1 MVVKTASRR
10 RAYDSKFYGITI
22 FALTDSEVRKW
33 HATYRAK
40 RSPRWWKFFPQAPLR
55 RQTKSIQEEN
65 IIEETKKKKAKRN
78 RPYSYSFRVSETEKE
93 TIERKIKLS
102 GQSKTDYLIRA
113 LADKP
118 IIYIDNGNEILAE
131 LKRQGNNLN
140 QVVKNN
146 YFGRATQDELLGAIK
161 ECKSLY
167 KKLSDMLGGG

>member
-1 MVVKTASRR
+1 M
-10 RAYDSKFYGITI
+10 
-22 FALTDSEVRKW
+22 
-33 HATYRAK
+33 
-40 RSPRWWKFFPQAPLR
+40 
-55 RQTKSIQEEN
+55 
-65 IIEETKKKKAKRN
+65 
-78 RPYSYSFRVSETEKE
+78 SETEKE

-102 GQSKTDYLIRA
+102 GQSKTDYLIRV

-118 IIYIDNGNEILAE
+118 IIYIGNGNEILAE

-146 YFGRATQDELLGAIK
+146 YFGRATQDELLSAIN

>member
-1 MVVKTASRR
+1 M
-10 RAYDSKFYGITI
+10 
-22 FALTDSEVRKW
+22 
-33 HATYRAK
+33 
-40 RSPRWWKFFPQAPLR
+40 
-55 RQTKSIQEEN
+55 
-65 IIEETKKKKAKRN
+65 
-78 RPYSYSFRVSETEKE
+78 SETEKE

-113 LADKP
+113 FADKP
-118 IIYIDNGNEILAE
+118 IIYIGNGNEILAE

-146 YFGRATQDELLGAIK
+146 YFGQATQDELLGAIK

>member
-1 MVVKTASRR
+1 M
-10 RAYDSKFYGITI
+10 
-22 FALTDSEVRKW
+22 
-33 HATYRAK
+33 
-40 RSPRWWKFFPQAPLR
+40 
-55 RQTKSIQEEN
+55 
-65 IIEETKKKKAKRN
+65 
-78 RPYSYSFRVSETEKE
+78 SETEKE

-118 IIYIDNGNEILAE
+118 IIYVGNGNEILAE

-146 YFGRATQDELLGAIK
+146 YFSRATQDELLSAIK